1 MHYRCLK
8 QLLDYNTA
16 IITKTDTDG
25 NNALHIACIFGQ
37 LHVVQYLLQ
46 HGLSAEMKYVPT
58 LNNQCS
64 LQLLVYYSNGYLGTP
79 LSCAAYHGHD
89 HIVKFLLSRGASCNG
104 SYDDLK
110 VLFILLNMDAHNRYN

>member
-37 LHVVQYLLQ
+37 LHIVQFLLQ
-46 HGLSAEMKYVPT
+46 HGLSAEMKYVT
-58 LNNQCS
+58 THNENYYFF
-64 LQLLVYYSNGYLGTP
+64 VMYYSNGYLGTP

-110 VLFILLNMDAHNRYN
+110 VLFILLYKYGHMQ